1 MNCITASPPGRAL
14 AAAFWV
20 LLAAFPLA
28 GARAAEPAE
37 KVGFAAVPVAVRA
50 GREPPYLVAHSPY
63 SLEQTVAQVKAAA
76 AGHNFRLIREQA
88 LDYGFVAPGVE
99 TTRGRIIYFCDFA
112 MLNQALQVDR
122 RIGLFLP
129 CQVNV
134 VEHGG
139 DVLIVAPNPRVLSRE
154 FFSNRD
160 LKGACER
167 LRETYAEIIDEAT
180 M

>member
-1 MNCITASPPGRAL
+1 MKLQIASPMRRAL
-14 AAAFWV
+14 PAVLWA
-20 LLAAFPLA
+20 LLAACPVPAAYAADPA
-28 GARAAEPAE
+28 GRDA
-37 KVGFAAVPVAVRA
+37 FAVPVARG
-50 GREPPYLVAHSPY
+50 GREAPYLVARSPY
-63 SLEQTVAQVKAAA
+63 SLAQTVAQVKAAA
-76 AGHNFRLIREQA
+76 VGHNFRLIREQA
-88 LDYGFVAPGVE
+88 LDYGFVSPEVE
-99 TTRGRIIYFCDFA
+99 TTRGRTLYFCDFA

-139 DVLIVAPNPRVLSRE
+139 DVLVVAPNPRVLSRE
-154 FFSNRD
+154 FFSNRE
-160 LKGACER
+160 LKEACEK

>member
-1 MNCITASPPGRAL
+1 MNRHTASPLRHAL
-14 AAAFWV
+14 TAALWA
-20 LLAAFPLA
+20 LLAACPLA
-28 GARAAEPAE
+28 GAQAAGAPGPG
-37 KVGFAAVPVAVRA
+37 GFAMPAVARD
-50 GREPPYLVAHSPY
+50 GREAPYLVARSPY
-63 SLEQTVAQVKAAA
+63 TLEQTVAQVKAAA

-88 LDYGFVAPGVE
+88 LDYGFVSPGIE
-99 TTRGRIIYFCDFA
+99 TTRGRTIYFCDFA

-139 DVLIVAPNPRVLSRE
+139 DVLVVAPNPRVLSRE
-154 FFSNRD
+154 FFKNRD
-160 LKGACER
+160 LKGACEK